1 MGRFFGRCSHY
12 VGSRLLKLS
21 VVLGVVIGVA
31 SVTMTA
37 LGVAGQVAGIGSIPR
52 AARAS
57 AYDNQIVACVKKV
70 SGEMRII
77 APANTEQSVCK
88 ATEYWLTWN
97 ARGLQGAQGAKG
109 APGPS
114 AYKLAVGEGYKGT
127 LRQWLASLKGPKG
140 NTGAT
145 GPGSTGPA
153 GPKGDTGATGAA
165 GPKGDTGAT
174 GPAGPKGDTGATG
187 AQGPPGP
194 VGPPGPSG

>member
-127 LRQWLASLKGPKG
+127 LRQWLAS
-140 NTGAT
+140 
-145 GPGSTGPA
+145 PA